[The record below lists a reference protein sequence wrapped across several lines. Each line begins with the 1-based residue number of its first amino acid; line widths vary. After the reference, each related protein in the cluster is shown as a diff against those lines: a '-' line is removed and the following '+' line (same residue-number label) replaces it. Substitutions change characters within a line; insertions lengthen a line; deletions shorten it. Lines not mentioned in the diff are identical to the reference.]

1 LTDNIYKLI
10 VRETNEFAR
19 QFIASHPDKE
29 DSRYVGSWYDLIKE
43 ELKAFITTIIMM
55 GIVHKPNV
63 NCYWSLNELLF
74 TPSFSR
80 IMTCD
85 QFKLILK
92 FPHFNNTYNPEDPDH
107 DCLYKVRPFLDMLC
121 EIWNCLLSQEKPQ
134 RGRNFGTVQK
144 KALFPPI
151 YKTKCAR
158 FSIKLYELTTSEGI
172 TLDILV
178 YCGKG
183 MYYVEDD
190 QYESMATTERIPIIK
205 PAMIKAGR
213 TSRPAVTCCS
223 STPKDL

>member
-1 LTDNIYKLI
+1 LQSMTVVVFRLSQHENNRKGQLKISSNQNNSKNIY
-10 VRETNEFAR
+10 
-19 QFIASHPDKE
+19 SDHSD
-29 DSRYVGSWYDLIKE
+29 
-43 ELKAFITTIIMM
+43 
-55 GIVHKPNV
+55 NV
-63 NCYWSLNELLF
+63 LF
-74 TPSFSR
+74 KGR
-80 IMTCD
+80 
-85 QFKLILK
+85 L
-92 FPHFNNTYNPEDPDH
+92 HFLQY
-107 DCLYKVRPFLDMLC
+107 
-121 EIWNCLLSQEKPQ
+121 I
-134 RGRNFGTVQK
+134 
-144 KALFPPI
+144 
-151 YKTKCAR
+151 KTKRAH